1 MISRP
6 DSSRRDSAA
15 AQDVDATRIGAW
27 LIVVL
32 LIPRVVRML
41 YPEVWIE
48 DDFYLE
54 SAWLVSVG
62 MRPYLDF
69 VHPHMPLL
77 EWLAGCYLKLFGA
90 SHLSIEILNEAA
102 IFATSILTYVLGRRV
117 AGRRAAIVAS
127 ILYGYS
133 SLVFR
138 YHAYERESF
147 VAPLLLLAAIVT
159 VDETLPALRQAAFLA
174 LIFFAACAIKLTA
187 VIALAVMLVFIAV
200 AYRRILSA
208 ALSGVIFLILLGG
221 FSAFLYWL
229 YGSEFVFQTFV
240 FHFLKGRDSEPSV
253 ALYLY
258 PRMILDVIAPLFVL
272 GCWRIFA
279 DRIFS
284 RAAILVL
291 AIVGAE
297 YLFYGV
303 LSPTAWAH
311 NYLEALPFIA
321 IVAGIGGSELIGVIA
336 DRFAAEEPREFQ
348 WQRLAAGIALI
359 AIFLFWLAPLVNENW
374 LHGSVY
380 GFGFVPR
387 AEIAQL
393 SDALRL
399 ASKPDED
406 VVAPSFISF
415 AAGRQE
421 LIRYPE
427 TYGVYREAKAEFDR
441 DGFFAARRKL
451 SKADFFQLI
460 IETRH
465 FWTEQIRDAIASGK
479 VSAVISDSPVQLLPL
494 VLVPDDF
501 LTQNGFRPALVTEHF
516 ALWTRGGQPKQGPAP
531 APKAGGPAPLS
542 PE

>member
-1 MISRP
+1 MNA
-6 DSSRRDSAA
+6 DS
-15 AQDVDATRIGAW
+15 VDAARIGAW
-27 LIVVL
+27 LVVAL
-32 LIPRVVRML
+32 LIPRIVRML

-77 EWLAGCYLKLFGA
+77 EWLAAGYLKLFGT
-90 SHLSIEILNEAA
+90 SHLSIEILNEGA
-102 IFATSILTYVLGRRV
+102 IFASSILTYALARRV

-138 YHAYERESF
+138 YHAYERECF

-159 VDETLPALRQAAFLA
+159 LDETLPALRQAAFLA
-174 LIFFAACAIKLTA
+174 LIFFVACAIKLTA
-187 VIALAVMLVFIAV
+187 VISLAVMLIFIAV

-208 ALSGVIFLILLGG
+208 VFSGVIFLTLLGG
-221 FSAFLYWL
+221 FSAILYHL

-240 FHFLKGRDSEPSV
+240 FHFLKGRDTETSV

-258 PRMILDVIAPLFVL
+258 PRMILDIMAPLFVL

-279 DRIFS
+279 DRLFS

-291 AIVGAE
+291 SIVASQ

-303 LSPTAWAH
+303 LSPTAWGH
-311 NYLEALPFIA
+311 NYLEAIPFIA
-321 IVAGIGGSELIGVIA
+321 IVAGIGGSELVASI
-336 DRFAAEEPREFQ
+336 RELITPENPHKSE
-348 WQRLAAGIALI
+348 WRRLAAGIALI
-359 AIFLFWLAPLVNENW
+359 AIFLFWLTPLKNENW

-387 AEIAQL
+387 AEISQL
-393 SDALRL
+393 SNALRL
-399 ASKPDED
+399 ASKPDDD
-406 VVAPSFISF
+406 VVAPSFVCF
-415 AAGRQE
+415 EAGRKE

-451 SKADFFQLI
+451 GKVDFYQLMTD
-460 IETRH
+460 TRH

-479 VSAVISDSPVQLLPL
+479 VSAVISDSPIQLLPL

-501 LTQNGFRPALVTEHF
+501 LTQNGFRPVLVTEHF
-516 ALWTRGGQPKQGPAP
+516 ALWTRSGQPNP
-531 APKAGGPAPLS
+531 
-542 PE
+542 